1 MYNPTSLN
9 TTELSLLLSQAF
21 STDPWIR
28 KLFSDN
34 AKKTQQFFKFVLH
47 YCEVTGGQVLF
58 EHQDSK
64 LASVACLERPM
75 TKSSLLGTI
84 KLIRALASFLT
95 NCGLKPLRMI
105 NPYMR
110 LTTRYRPKGKHYY
123 LICIGVDPKFMGMGI
138 GKKTLNTIHTI
149 VDEDTTSIGIG
160 LDTENPN
167 NISLYEHFGYKLTG
181 TENLGGLTIYTMFRP
196 SKTALLHEI

>member
-1 MYNPTSLN
+1 MYKPTSLN

-21 STDPWIR
+21 AKDPWTC

-34 AKKTQQFFKFVLH
+34 AKKTQQFFEFVIH
-47 YCEVTGGQVLF
+47 YCEGTGGQVLF
-58 EHQDSK
+58 EHHGSK
-64 LASVACLERPM
+64 LASVACLEPPM

-95 NCGLKPLRMI
+95 KFGLKPLRMI

-110 LTTRYRPKGKHYY
+110 LTTRYRPEEKHHY
-123 LICIGVDPKFMGMGI
+123 LICIGVAPEFIGMGI
-138 GKKTLNTIHTI
+138 GKKMLNTIHTI
-149 VDEDTTSIGIG
+149 VDEDTSSIGIG

-167 NISLYEHFGYKLTG
+167 NLALYEHFGYKLTG
-181 TENLGGLTIYTMFRP
+181 TESLDGLTIYTMFRP
-196 SKTALLHEI
+196 SKTASH